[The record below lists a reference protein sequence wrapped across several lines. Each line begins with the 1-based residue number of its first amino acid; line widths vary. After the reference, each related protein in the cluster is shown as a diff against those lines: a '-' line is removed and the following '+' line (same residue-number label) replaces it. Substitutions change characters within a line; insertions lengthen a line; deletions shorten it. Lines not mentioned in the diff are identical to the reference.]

1 MYPFYS
7 RTKEA
12 AWSPLMADDSD
23 DSIDISNDSFL
34 ISKHN
39 KPTRTSS
46 MNRLRHAL
54 PWALHGILIC
64 TYLALGTRLI
74 KPIVPECFD
83 GECRN
88 HPRP

>member
-23 DSIDISNDSFL
+23 DSIDGSTDSFL

-39 KPTRTSS
+39 KPTRVSS
-46 MNRLRHAL
+46 TNRLRHAL
-54 PWALHGILIC
+54 PWVLHGILIC
-64 TYLALGTRLI
+64 GYLALGTRLI
-74 KPIVPECFD
+74 KPNVPECFD
-83 GECRN
+83 GE
-88 HPRP
+88 